1 MKQLVDFFQDKK
13 VKKVLDVGT
22 GSGNFLAVL
31 KSACPDADI
40 TGIDPNS
47 ESLKEASEKFPE
59 VQLKKMSAEN
69 IELPENYFD
78 VTSISMALH
87 HLSDVEGALKEI
99 QQVTKPK
106 GWIIVSELFS
116 DNLNSAQEVHKMYH
130 HFGSKIDRV
139 LGVSHN
145 ESFKKDDILK
155 AVENCGIDIQFHFE
169 YNKEVNP
176 VLVQEELTARVEKMK
191 ERIETI
197 KDFPEYK
204 LLKPKIEQFRI
215 NAEKFGFQSATRIV
229 IVGRV

>member
-47 ESLKEASEKFPE
+47 ESLKEAAEKFPE
-59 VQLKKMSAEN
+59 VRLKKMSAEN

-87 HLSDVEGALKEI
+87 HLSDVEGALKEMKR
-99 QQVTKPK
+99 VTKPN

-116 DNLNSAQEVHKMYH
+116 DNLNRAQEVHKMYH
-130 HFGSKIDRV
+130 HFGSRIDRI

-145 ESFKKDDILK
+145 KSFKKNDILK
-155 AVENCGIDIQFHFE
+155 TVEDCGIDILFHFE
-169 YNKEVNP
+169 YNKVVNT
-176 VLVQEELTARVEKMK
+176 VLTPEELAARVKKMK

-197 KDFPEYK
+197 NHFSEYEM
-204 LLKPKIEQFRI
+204 LKSQIEQFRI
-215 NAEKFGFQSATRIV
+215 NAEKYGFQSATRVV
-229 IVGRV
+229 IVGKN